1 MRFQNGS
8 NKVAIELLVV
18 QFWPQTIFVISNHCA
33 GRSVDFEI
41 TRTISDLI
49 TYRAKLLNADWP
61 RQRAFFLNH
70 DLEGTFGN
78 QESAWLLD
86 ADWLST
92 PALGWFPAL
101 ASNGFSET
109 HRFCK
114 LRVWS
119 KHGYFI
125 LSWKRISL
133 QQSAVFWWKSKR
145 IFPTK
150 TVLIRSVWVGTT
162 GVERGSWAPNWKL
175 VSSFCF
181 GSPY

>member
-1 MRFQNGS
+1 MVNCRGSEGGVGSHFPVLFYEKSHSHLRFFQNS
-8 NKVAIELLVV
+8 HSHFKRSMIN
-18 QFWPQTIFVISNHCA
+18 QF
-33 GRSVDFEI
+33 
-41 TRTISDLI
+41 I
-49 TYRAKLLNADWP
+49 TYRAKLLNADWL

-78 QESAWLLD
+78 QERAWLLD

-92 PALGWFPAL
+92 PALGWLPAL

-109 HRFCK
+109 HRFCE

-125 LSWKRISL
+125 LSWKRINL

-162 GVERGSWAPNWKL
+162 GVERSSWPPN
-175 VSSFCF
+175 
-181 GSPY
+181 

>member
-1 MRFQNGS
+1 MRIGQLFRQLAKIFQELDGEGGG
-8 NKVAIELLVV
+8 ELLLLACISQK
-18 QFWPQTIFVISNHCA
+18 QF
-33 GRSVDFEI
+33 
-41 TRTISDLI
+41 DLLAYQMLSHTGQNYWMLI
-49 TYRAKLLNADWP
+49 GWDRGH
-61 RQRAFFLNH
+61 FFLNH

-78 QESAWLLD
+78 QERAWLLD

-92 PALGWFPAL
+92 PAVGWFPAL

-109 HRFCK
+109 HRFCE

-125 LSWKRISL
+125 LSWKRINL

-150 TVLIRSVWVGTT
+150 TVLIRSVWVGMT
-162 GVERGSWAPNWKL
+162 GVGRSSWPPNWKL
-175 VSSFCF
+175 LSSFCF
-181 GSPY
+181 GSPYL

>member
-1 MRFQNGS
+1 MS
-8 NKVAIELLVV
+8 YSLSILLV
-18 QFWPQTIFVISNHCA
+18 
-33 GRSVDFEI
+33 
-41 TRTISDLI
+41 I
-49 TYRAKLLNADWP
+49 TYRAKLLNADWL
-61 RQRAFFLNH
+61 RQRACFLNH

-78 QESAWLLD
+78 QERAWLLD

-101 ASNGFSET
+101 APNGFSET
-109 HRFCK
+109 HHFCE
-114 LRVWS
+114 LRP

-125 LSWKRISL
+125 LSWKRINL

-162 GVERGSWAPNWKL
+162 GVERSSWPPNWKL
-175 VSSFCF
+175 LLRFASGRLNNIPAHLIGVTTA
-181 GSPY
+181 